1 MKTGKDDIFRGAIN
15 NKNIVYLLL
24 FICIGIGIFGLF
36 KMNKDEFPT
45 FEIKQGL
52 VVGVYPGAS
61 AKQVEEQLTTP
72 LENILFSFSEVS
84 RNNTYSYSKD
94 GMCYIYVDLTAPSDK
109 KHEVWSM
116 IKLKLNASKMML
128 PSGVLAVAVLDD
140 FSAISALLV
149 AIQSDDKGYSEMR
162 EYADM
167 LCEKLRTIPELG
179 NVSVVGLQ
187 EEEIAVTV
195 DIDMLSEYG
204 ISPSSLMLNYQTSG
218 LLTSTGSFKTDYVN
232 SPIYIHDHLSS
243 EREIAQHIV
252 YSDAGGNVVRLA
264 DIAKIERRYKAPTS
278 KVNYNGNSA
287 LVLSVEMRPGHNIVD
302 FGKSVDKV
310 LSDFQQDLPDSVTLS
325 RITDQPK
332 VVGTSVMSFLRDL
345 LISMAVVILVMLLLF
360 PMRSALIASSGV
372 PVCTAVTL
380 AAMYIAGIDLNT
392 VTLAALI
399 VVLGMIVD
407 DSVITMD
414 GYMAH
419 LEKGMSRLDAAV
431 ASAKELFMPMFMATA
446 AMSLMFFPARK
457 VITGYLGDFVDF
469 FPWVIAVALGIS
481 LAYAVLVVPSLEI
494 RYIRSAQAEKDNIIA
509 KWQRW
514 LFKTIQTGYE
524 KILAVCFRFPKL
536 TILGGVTAVLL
547 GVLMFL
553 QLNIQ
558 MMPKAA
564 REYFAIEVYLETNS
578 DLQQTETV
586 VTELQNILLSDERVK
601 SVTSFIGI
609 GAPRFTATYAP
620 IVPGLNVAQIIVNT
634 TSMKET
640 EDVLREYQLKYEH
653 YFPKAVLRFKQMDY
667 QGVIAPVMVE
677 LRGGDKEQMQPYA
690 DSIRAFMLSMPEL
703 QWVNGDGDNFVTA
716 VDIDINS
723 DEALRLGVNK
733 TMLSLYLAG
742 AFNGQPIASLWEDGK
757 NVPVRLYDSSVNDSM
772 SYNIFNSR
780 LVPTMIPGLSVPL
793 RQIAAV
799 EPEIVPEQFVH
810 RAGEPSVAVSA
821 DLKWGYSHPVVMKKI
836 DKYVDSEIKP
846 KLPDN
851 VEVKYGGLSSVNDDV
866 IPEIGLAF
874 FCAVAVL
881 FFFLLF
887 HFKKISLAVLTL
899 TLSLLC
905 FFGAFGGLWLFGVDF
920 GLTSVLGLISLVGII
935 VRNGI
940 IMFDYA
946 EELRFKDGVDT
957 RTAAME
963 AGKRRMRPI
972 FLTSCTTAL
981 GVLPMIISADTL
993 WRPMGVVICFGT
1005 VLSILLIVLIM
1016 PVSYWQVFK
1025 KSSIDK

>member
-1 MKTGKDDIFRGAIN
+1 MKADKDAIFRGAIN
-15 NKNIVYLLL
+15 NKHIVYLLL
-24 FICIGIGIFGLF
+24 FICIGVGILGLF
-36 KMNKDEFPT
+36 DMNKDEFPT

-61 AKQVEEQLTTP
+61 AKQVEEQLTKP
-72 LENILFSFSEVS
+72 LENILFSFSEVN
-84 RNNTYSYSKD
+84 REATYSYSK
-94 GMCYIYVDLTAPSDK
+94 GGICYIYVDLTVPSDK

-128 PSGVLAVAVLDD
+128 PAGVLAVAVVDD
-140 FSAISALLV
+140 FSAVSALLV

-162 EYADM
+162 EYADL

-187 EEEIAVTV
+187 DEEIAVIV
-195 DIDMLSEYG
+195 DTDKLSEYG
-204 ISPSSLMLNYQTSG
+204 ISPSSLMLNYQSSG
-218 LLTSTGSFKTDYVN
+218 FLTSNGSFKTDYVN
-232 SPIYIHDHLSS
+232 APIYISDYLSS
-243 EREIAQHIV
+243 EREIAEHIV
-252 YSDAGGNVVRLA
+252 YSDVDGNVVRLA
-264 DIAKIERRYKAPTS
+264 DIADIERRYKEPTS
-278 KVNYNGNSA
+278 KVSYNGNAA
-287 LVLSVEMRPGHNIVD
+287 LVLSVEMRPGNNIVD
-302 FGKSVDKV
+302 FGKRVDEV
-310 LSDFQQDLPDSVTLS
+310 LSDFQNDLPQSVTLS

-332 VVGTSVMSFLRDL
+332 VVGTSVLSFLRDL

-372 PVCTAVTL
+372 PVCTAVAL

-419 LEKGMSRLDAAV
+419 LEAGMSRFDAAV

-446 AMSLMFFPARK
+446 AISLMFFPARK
-457 VITGYLGDFVDF
+457 VITGYLGDFVGA
-469 FPWVIAVALGIS
+469 FPWVIAAALAIS

-494 RYIRSAQAEKDNIIA
+494 KYIRSAEAEHENIIT

-514 LFKTIQTGYE
+514 LFRTIQSGYD
-524 KILAVCFRFPKL
+524 KVLALCFRFPKTTL
-536 TILGGVTAVLL
+536 LGGVSAVAL

-564 REYFAIEVYLETNS
+564 REYFAVEVYLESNS
-578 DLQQTETV
+578 DLKQTESV
-586 VTELQNILLSDERVK
+586 VAELQDMLLADGRVK
-601 SVTSFIGI
+601 SVTSFIGT
-609 GAPRFTATYAP
+609 GAPRFNATYAP
-620 IVPGLNVAQIIVNT
+620 IVPALNVAQMIVNT

-640 EDVLREYQLKYEH
+640 EAVLKEYQLKYEH
-653 YFPKAVLRFKQMDY
+653 YFPKAVVRFKQMDY
-667 QGVIAPVMVE
+667 QGVMAPVMIE
-677 LRGGDKEQMQPYA
+677 LRGGTHDIMQPFA
-690 DSIRAFMLSMPEL
+690 DSIKAFMLTMPEL

-742 AFNGQPIASLWEDGK
+742 SFNGQPIASLWENGE
-757 NVPVRLYDSSVNDSM
+757 NVPVNLYDSSVNDSM
-772 SYNIFNSR
+772 SYDIFNSR
-780 LVPTMIPGLSVPL
+780 IVPTMIPGLSVPL
-793 RQIAAV
+793 RQIASV
-799 EPEIVPEQFVH
+799 EPKVMPEQYAR
-810 RAGEPSVAVSA
+810 RAGEASVAVSA
-821 DLKWGYSHPVVMKKI
+821 DLKHGYSHPAVMKRI
-836 DKYVDSEIKP
+836 DRYIDTEIKP
-846 KLPDN
+846 FLPDG
-851 VEVKYGGLSSVNDDV
+851 VEVRYGGLSTVNDDV

-899 TLSLLC
+899 TLSSLC
-905 FFGAFGGLWLFGVDF
+905 LFGAFGGLWIFGVDF

-946 EELRFKDGVDT
+946 EELRFKHGVDT
-957 RTAAME
+957 RSAAME

-1025 KSSIDK
+1025 D